1 MLGTEQLLAVCLE
14 DDRIKG
20 RESVDSAKRS
30 PLSNSPHSC
39 RMQHVLRPVSG
50 PRTPEMAPRPSR
62 HEGSPRGQQRAHR
75 AWSGLC
81 QDPHLAQDLRLM
93 AC

>member
-1 MLGTEQLLAVCLE
+1 MSTLQL
-14 DDRIKG
+14 I